1 MKRYKFLLRLISVF
15 TLAVFIPTVALFLCF
30 GQKYYKEME
39 KANENYYIKLT
50 ESFAE
55 AVYDE
60 LALLEQHAT
69 SVCLNSKQQNSAFW
83 LGEESWTSNVYWYYE
98 AVNEMRTLYTD
109 CGVDDYGIYYYA
121 SDSVITKGCRQTR
134 ATYETNTLEL
144 DSGSLDFFDDSSWQM
159 LRFIFGTTNTDSR
172 TDGDLL
178 VGYCVQLGKNSDKA
192 LIFYRLSPQSC
203 DSISSFV
210 RNNNGIE
217 FYVLDKD
224 SNQIYLA
231 LHNDD
236 GEIQSPSREELQ
248 HYQVTD
254 RGNML
259 TFSTRILSDSL
270 HMQTNDFYKTMNWLW
285 IISAVVLYLLCI
297 VSIYIAYR
305 PLNILT
311 KELSIAETGELETI
325 RTAIH
330 SRDVKLRQQCDVV
343 DNLLVDHLLYG
354 QHISRHHLRELG
366 LDIADGMTY
375 CVYIIEGETFLMGQ
389 IAQLQKAVDKQFSI
403 KIYITDTE
411 DERKNVA
418 IAFLDQID
426 ATCVADFMHQ
436 WLREHFSAEYHVS
449 AGKTVNQLDDIRT
462 SFVSCYTKADDIA
475 DLSAAKKDLKSLESK
490 EQKKQKLLE
499 DILLYLD
506 QHFCDSD
513 LNQPKV
519 ADLFNIS
526 TYTLSRMFNSQVGA
540 GFSEYINTKRIN
552 LSKELLITTD
562 KPVQDISLEVGITN
576 YNYFLR
582 LFKSTMGLTP
592 TAYRATAPISEI
604 ADEDNTMISDD

>member
-1 MKRYKFLLRLISVF
+1 MKRYKFLFRLIGIFSLSVF
-15 TLAVFIPTVALFLCF
+15 LPTVVLFLCL
-30 GQKYYKEME
+30 GQKYYKETE

-50 ESFAE
+50 SSFAE

-60 LALLEQHAT
+60 LALLEKHAA
-69 SVCLNSKQQNSAFW
+69 SICLNSKQQNSAFW

-98 AVNEMRTLYTD
+98 AVNEIQSLYTD
-109 CGVDDYGIYYYA
+109 CGVEDYGIYYYA
-121 SDSVITKGCRQTR
+121 SDSVITKKCRQTR
-134 ATYETNTLEL
+134 ATYVTNTLGL
-144 DSGSLDFFDDSSWQM
+144 DSGSLAFFDDSSWQL

-192 LIFYRLSPQSC
+192 LIFFRLSPQSC
-203 DSISSFV
+203 DSMSSFA
-210 RNNNGIE
+210 RNNSEIE

-224 SNQIYLA
+224 CNQIYLV
-231 LHNDD
+231 LHDD
-236 GEIQSPSREELQ
+236 SETQPPSREELQ
-248 HYQVTD
+248 RYQVTD
-254 RGNML
+254 HGSML
-259 TFSTRILSDSL
+259 TFSMRILSDSL
-270 HMQTNDFYKTMNWLW
+270 HMQTNDFYKAMNWLW

-305 PLNILT
+305 PLNTLT
-311 KELSIAETGELETI
+311 KELSTAEAGELETI
-325 RTAIH
+325 RAAIH
-330 SRDVKLRQQCDVV
+330 CRDVKLRQQCGVV
-343 DNLLVDHLLYG
+343 NDLLVDHLLYG

-366 LDIADGMTY
+366 LDIFDGMTY
-375 CVYIIEGETFLMGQ
+375 CVYIIEGETFLAGQ
-389 IAQLQKAVDKQFSI
+389 IDQLQKAVEKQFSI

-411 DERKNVA
+411 DEQKNVA
-418 IAFLDQID
+418 IAFLNQID

-436 WLREHFSAEYHVS
+436 WLCEHFSVEYHVS
-449 AGKTVNQLDDIRT
+449 AGKTVNELDDIRT

-475 DLSAAKKDLKSLESK
+475 DLSAAQKDLKSLESK
-490 EQKKQKLLE
+490 EQKKKKLLE

-519 ADLFNIS
+519 ADHFNIS
-526 TYTLSRMFNSQVGA
+526 PYTLSRMFNSQVGV

-552 LSKELLITTD
+552 LSKELLIITD

-582 LFKSTMGLTP
+582 LFKLTMGLTP
-592 TAYRATAPISEI
+592 TAYRTTVQISEI
-604 ADEDNTMISDD
+604 SDEDNTLIYDN